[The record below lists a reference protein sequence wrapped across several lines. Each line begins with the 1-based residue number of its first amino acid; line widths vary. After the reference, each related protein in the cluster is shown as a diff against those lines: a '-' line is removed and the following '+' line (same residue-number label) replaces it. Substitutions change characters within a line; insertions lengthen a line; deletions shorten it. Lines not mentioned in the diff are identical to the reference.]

1 MGSRAAEM
9 RHLRTAA
16 AQRGARDRITEDT
29 APDVITLVTMA
40 AETAVRD
47 ITAQDITEAA
57 IIDNGYRKERRQP
70 QGCSRFFGFRVGGKG
85 WTL

>member
-1 MGSRAAEM
+1 M
-9 RHLRTAA
+9 RHLRTVAA
-16 AQRGARDRITEDT
+16 RRRARDRITADT
-29 APDVITLVTMA
+29 VPDAMVLVIMA
-40 AETAVRD
+40 AEIAVRD